1 MHQFKQIEDG
11 LYLGAQPSEQDLD
24 ELKRR
29 GVQTVVD
36 FRLPGE
42 TPAPR
47 ESMVNARG
55 MAYVNIPVN
64 KANLSTDQ
72 VDMLVRTM
80 EETPGPY
87 LFHCASGARA
97 AMILALA
104 EARKH
109 HWTAERTFA
118 EARRMGLDLQGMP
131 EFAKFVTESTGKTSL

>member
-1 MHQFKQIEDG
+1 MNQFKQIEDG
-11 LYLGAQPSEQDLD
+11 LYLGPQPSEQDLD

-42 TPAPR
+42 TPTPR

-64 KANLSTDQ
+64 KASLSSHQ

-80 EETPGPY
+80 EEKPGPY

-118 EARRMGLDLQGMP
+118 EARRMGFDLQGMP